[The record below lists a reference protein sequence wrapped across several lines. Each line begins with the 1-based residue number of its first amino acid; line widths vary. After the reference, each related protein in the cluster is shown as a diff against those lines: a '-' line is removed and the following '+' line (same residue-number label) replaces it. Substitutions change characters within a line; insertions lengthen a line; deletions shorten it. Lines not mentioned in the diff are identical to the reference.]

1 MTSLSNLIKSS
12 AYTPSTEIR
21 RIEISEIVAAM
32 RETAADKQSGSAAET
47 DPDQAVR
54 EEMLRDA
61 RDMAEQMIAKAREE
75 AEQIKARAL
84 EEIESWWSQRREE
97 DRQLAEQAR
106 ARGYD
111 EGYAA
116 GRAEAEAAVRE
127 QYADKLAEAQA
138 VLETALAQKQAII
151 REAEPFLVE
160 LSCSIASKIIGRQL
174 SLEPEWTIEMIR
186 SVLERRREKG
196 TITLCVSPQQFAFV
210 NDARD
215 ELRKAVDSQA
225 ELLIV
230 ADATVQDH
238 GCVIR
243 SEFGSLDARI
253 DTQLEEVRNALLN
266 IATSEEERDGDE

>member
-1 MTSLSNLIKSS
+1 MISLSNLIKSS
-12 AYTPSTEIR
+12 AYTPSVEIR
-21 RIEISEIVAAM
+21 RIDINEIVAAM
-32 RETAADKQSGSAAET
+32 REAAADKQAGSAAAADET
-47 DPDQAVR
+47 EAIR

-61 RDMAEQMIAKAREE
+61 REMAEQMIARAREE
-75 AEQIKARAL
+75 AELMKARAL
-84 EEIESWWSQRREE
+84 EEIEAWWSTRREE
-97 DRQLAEQAR
+97 DRQVVEEAR

-116 GRAEAEAAVRE
+116 GKAEAEAAVRE
-127 QYADKLAEAQA
+127 QHAGTLAEAKA
-138 VLETALAQKQAII
+138 VLETAVAQKQAII

-174 SLEPEWTIEMIR
+174 TLEPEWTIDMIK
-186 SVLERRREKG
+186 SVLGRRREKG
-196 TITLCVSPQQFAFV
+196 TIALCVSPQQFSFV

-215 ELRKAVDSQA
+215 ELRKVVDSQA
-225 ELLIV
+225 ELLVV

-238 GCVIR
+238 GCVVR

-266 IATSEEERDGDE
+266 IAASDGERDGDE